1 MADSIRVL
9 LADDHPII
17 LDGLKLGL
25 KKDPHIEVVAQANN
39 GRTALE
45 LIQELRPD
53 VAIIDID
60 MPKLNGIELIKEA
73 IRLELN
79 SKIILLTLHNDED
92 LFHDAMELGA
102 KGYLLKD
109 SAVQEVITAVNAVAE
124 GRLFLS
130 SAVASRLVQDRSA
143 KRTSPESHL
152 LESLTPTERR
162 ILKVLTLGKT
172 SKEIGETLSM
182 NYRTI
187 ENHRTNICRKL
198 KIDGTSALLR
208 FALQHKEKF

>member
-1 MADSIRVL
+1 MAELIHVL
-9 LADDHPII
+9 LADDHPLI

-25 KKDPHIEVVAQANN
+25 KKDSRIRVVAQASD
-39 GRTALE
+39 GATALA

-53 VAIIDID
+53 VAVIDID
-60 MPKLNGIELIKEA
+60 MPNLSGIEVVKEVT
-73 IRLELN
+73 RLQLE
-79 SKIILLTLHNDED
+79 SKIVLLTLHNDEEI
-92 LFHDAMELGA
+92 FHDAMELGA

-109 SAVQEVITAVNAVAE
+109 SAVQEIIVAVRAVAE

-130 SAVASRLVQDRSA
+130 SAVTAHLLQDRSA
-143 KRTSPESHL
+143 KSASPEARMF
-152 LESLTPTERR
+152 ESLTVTERR
-162 ILKVLTLGKT
+162 ILKVLASGKT
-172 SKEIGETLSM
+172 SKEIGEDLSM

-208 FALQHKEKF
+208 FALQHKDKF